1 MQFHS
6 FAAFVAMGGHGFY
19 VWLAY
24 GVFLL
29 VMATLVVDSCLRR
42 RRILARHARQ
52 MRREQTKAPSGRVVT
67 DPSFKQAGESQ

>member
-29 VMATLVVDSCLRR
+29 VMTALVVDSRLSR

-52 MRREQTKAPSGRVVT
+52 MRREQVKAPGGRVVA
-67 DPSFKQAGESQ
+67 DQSFNQAGES